1 MPTNEPVPETLY
13 HYCSVES
20 FLRIIETRSIHLSS
34 VLGFNDYLET
44 RWIEPLIREV
54 IRKKTDAHNA
64 AFLDTVLHHY
74 HDNQTIPFMTC
85 FSSDGDTL
93 SQWRAYAAD
102 GCGFAI
108 GVNPRY
114 FPLRRQAPWVSEEE
128 EHAIGIS
135 EVVYDRDAQ
144 SDYIAQAIDS
154 HLASFRADG
163 AHTMIHHAAECA
175 TVLLRDSLIFK
186 NPKFNEEL
194 EWRIIY
200 VPTIIAEEGE
210 EIQIGLQQRPISDLQ
225 FRCSEDALIPYFE
238 LPFSE
243 QRAEKA
249 LNEVVLGPKNNTQA
263 FVVRM
268 LLDING
274 FCDVK
279 VSKSE
284 ASYR

>member
-1 MPTNEPVPETLY
+1 MPTEESVPETLY
-13 HYCSVES
+13 HYCSAES
-20 FLRIIETRSIHLSS
+20 FLRIIETQSIHLSS

-44 RWIEPLIREV
+44 KWIEPLIR
-54 IRKKTDAHNA
+54 DAIQSKAGAQNA
-64 AFLDTVLHHY
+64 AFLDTVMHHY

-102 GCGFAI
+102 GYGFAI
-108 GVNPRY
+108 GMNPRY
-114 FPLRRQAPWVSEEE
+114 FPLRKQAPWVSEEE

-135 EVVYDRDAQ
+135 EVVYDRAAQ
-144 SDYIAQAIDS
+144 SAYIAQAIDS
-154 HLASFRADG
+154 HLACFNADG
-163 AHTMIHHAAECA
+163 LHSLSHHAAECA

-200 VPTIIAEEGE
+200 VPTIIAEEGA
-210 EIQIGLQQRPISDLQ
+210 EIQIGLEQRPISDLR
-225 FRCSEDALIPYFE
+225 FRDSEDALIPYFE
-238 LPFSE
+238 LSFSE
-243 QRAEKA
+243 QRGEKA
-249 LNEVVLGPKNNTQA
+249 INEIVLGPKNNTQA

-268 LLDING
+268 LLDMNG
-274 FCDVK
+274 FGDVK
-279 VSKSE
+279 ISKSE

>member
-1 MPTNEPVPETLY
+1 MATHESVPETLY

-44 RWIEPLIREV
+44 KWIEPLIREV
-54 IRKKTDAHNA
+54 IQEKSNDQNA
-64 AFLDTVLHHY
+64 SFLNTVLHHY
-74 HDNQTIPFMTC
+74 QDNQTIPFMTC

-102 GCGFAI
+102 GYGFAI
-108 GVNPRY
+108 GMNPKY
-114 FPLRRQAPWVSEEE
+114 FPLRKQAPWVSEEE

-135 EVVYDRDAQ
+135 EVVYDREAQ
-144 SDYIAQAIDS
+144 STYITQAIDT
-154 HLASFRADG
+154 HLAHLHADS
-163 AHTMIHHAAECA
+163 AHSLPHHAAECA

-200 VPTIIAEEGE
+200 VPTIIAEDGE
-210 EIQIGLQQRPISDLQ
+210 EIQIGLAQRPISDLQ
-225 FRCSEDALIPYFE
+225 FRYSEDALIPYFE

-243 QRAEKA
+243 QRTEKPI
-249 LNEVVLGPKNNTQA
+249 NEIVLGPKNNTQA